1 MIKGKRVK
9 SALGWGIF
17 YGICS
22 WILAWS
28 VSNKISNAGV
38 WGLILTQTL
47 LGLLIGLV
55 TLKIPWW
62 LRGLLLGAAV
72 NLPVGFY
79 LLHTPFVWTRGLFWP
94 FVVSGVLFGV
104 LIELGVRHSADPPL

>member
-1 MIKGKRVK
+1 MNKGKRIK

-38 WGLILTQTL
+38 WGLILIQTL
-47 LGLLIGLV
+47 LGLIIGLATWKV
-55 TLKIPWW
+55 PWW
-62 LRGLLLGAAV
+62 LRGLVFGAAV

-79 LLHTPFVWTRGLFWP
+79 FLHAPFVWARGLFWP
-94 FVVSGVLFGV
+94 FVISGILFGV
-104 LIELGVRHSADPPL
+104 LIELGVRHSADPPS